1 MKATREQLLAQSADR
16 HLAVT
21 AGAGAGKTTVLVER
35 FLHLLMNKRVDVRDI
50 TAITFTRKA
59 ASEMM
64 SRVAATVEAMLAD
77 ESLKPRWEYIKRIR
91 ERLNSA
97 NISTIHSFCARLLRD
112 FPIEA
117 GVNPN
122 FTELEEHRGVQL
134 REEAIV
140 TTLEAW
146 LEDDVDAD
154 NTEQLRRQHR
164 ARRVWNVF
172 GKRGL
177 QEALTEILS
186 SAERFEEL
194 QMLYA
199 TRSDADLLT
208 LRDTLLLPTILADVQ
223 RYAEALEQ
231 AVELVD
237 TTQMGA
243 KSKTAQA
250 LNDALGKL
258 AVVVRQS
265 TALQAQLQSLLQN
278 LRHGSLPEKTVH
290 QSLQTIWRETEF
302 FLGQVETIKTAV
314 CTKEG
319 KLKKTGLKDDVLT
332 NAAEFWRIS
341 SSLPTLYNAI
351 EGMFAVT
358 RHRERDGEMLQIA
371 RILMDIAHEAYDCM
385 NAEKERLGALD
396 FDDLQMKADK
406 LLSNSD
412 VQEKVRRSV
421 RFLMMDEFQDTNE
434 LQYRLATK
442 ILGQSA
448 ELLPESNA
456 SSDHSSS
463 VLSRVAI
470 PTAYQQLPPHEAN
483 ERTQREQTSQ
493 RHTTNLFIVGDPKQS
508 IYRFRGADVRVFAKA
523 QQDMYALNR
532 VRLEAQALSEVFDTP
547 NGKERADNE
556 RQTLGG
562 ISLSAT
568 FRLAPVVAAFV
579 NRVCGKQ
586 MRERTSE
593 FDVEYEDIVC
603 GIAKPSAEQGS
614 VTMLLAR
621 RPKKGTSQGTRGGNA
636 THQVASQQVASQTA
650 HQEFEDH
657 DTEFDAL
664 LDEDGE
670 NASEAELLAQY
681 IRHIVAERPVQ
692 VRERNGSTRA
702 ARYEDVFVLS
712 RSRTGFDAL
721 SAAFRRAAVPFV
733 ISGGRGFYEK
743 QELLDMRSCLLF
755 LHNTGDDVACAAVLR
770 SPLFTVADSELYAIA
785 RSAGNSFWERVCSY
799 HEQHGTMAADG
810 SQARCSAEFRRAY
823 GILTE
828 LLPLAS
834 RLTIPTLLRTIIE
847 KTGWRGIIAADE
859 RFEQIEANIE
869 KLLEKARAFEHRG
882 FRNLYDF
889 AEELRILAAHS
900 RNEGEAEVTLGSKA
914 VTMMTVHASKGLE
927 APIVVLYNT
936 NSANDRSLELY
947 ADAQFGLSFPFERT
961 KKDDDDLTVE
971 RVTTPLCALA
981 ARQHRAAE
989 RAEMKRLLYVALT
1002 RAKDHLVLSG
1012 SLSETQEG
1020 MGAVKGFLQMLLQGM
1035 DAEELNMLVSVD
1047 MPFSDELTVLQDGTR
1062 STRQISYTVSVLH
1075 SVEQLVQQPV
1085 PQPVPQPVQQ
1095 LASAHELAADEQPDQ
1110 QSDQQS
1116 VNAHPTPLPPL
1127 LLKPLAVEVLGDMY
1141 SASQLRLFERDP
1153 DEYERVYRLGLPP
1166 SDDEDDD
1173 HAREGMKAAL
1183 EDGKEMMIGAVPG
1196 TLIHAVLEHITEWMD
1211 DHGTVDAERL
1221 EGTLLRV
1228 APVGGKALPK
1238 PLRDRVLSESRA
1250 VALTPLVRRLAERE
1264 PNALAQWKREYAVFM
1279 PLGNDI
1285 VTGTLDALVLNEHGE
1300 YEIWDW
1306 KTNRVSSNDDMT
1318 RFLEEYRLQ
1327 LELYALMLSRSVPEQ
1342 HTFTARLL
1350 FTRRAAAISREQDWT
1365 RSVTFS
1371 RAELVAIEERVR
1383 GTMSRIRQMSYG
1395 EWSAA

>member
-1 MKATREQLLAQSADR
+1 MNATREQLLAQSADR

-64 SRVAATVEAMLAD
+64 SRVAAAVEAMLAD

-122 FTELEEHRGVQL
+122 FTELEEYRAAQL
-134 REEAIV
+134 REEAIT

-146 LEDDVDAD
+146 LEDDVDAE
-154 NTEQLRRQHR
+154 NAEQLRRQHR
-164 ARRVWNVF
+164 ARRAWNVF

-177 QEALTEILS
+177 QEVLTAILS
-186 SAERFEEL
+186 NAERFEEV
-194 QMLYA
+194 QTLYA

-208 LRDTLLLPTILADVQ
+208 LRDTMLLPTILADVQ
-223 RYAEALEQ
+223 RYAQALEQ
-231 AVELVD
+231 ALELVD
-237 TTQMGA
+237 MAQMSANNKTTH
-243 KSKTAQA
+243 A
-250 LNDALGKL
+250 LHDAFGKL
-258 AVVVRQS
+258 AVVVRQC
-265 TALQAQLQSLLQN
+265 TALQAQMHSLLQN
-278 LRHGSLPEKTVH
+278 LRHGSLPEKTVR
-290 QSLQTIWRETEF
+290 QSLQTIWHETEF
-302 FLGQVETIKTAV
+302 FLGQLEAIKTAV
-314 CTKEG
+314 CNADG
-319 KLKKTGLKDDVLT
+319 KIKKTGLKDDVLI
-332 NAAEFWRIS
+332 NAAEFWRINN
-341 SSLPTLYNAI
+341 SLPTLYNAI
-351 EGMFAVT
+351 KGMLAVT
-358 RHRERDGEMLQIA
+358 RHRERDKEMLEIA
-371 RILMDIAHEAYDCM
+371 RILMDIAREAYDSM

-396 FDDLQMKADK
+396 FDDLQMKADR
-406 LLSNSD
+406 LLSNSE

-421 RFLMMDEFQDTNE
+421 RFLMIDEFQDTNE
-434 LQYRLATK
+434 LQYRIATK
-442 ILGQSA
+442 ILGQSV
-448 ELLPESNA
+448 ELLPAGNSSSSNHTSGTTSNA
-456 SSDHSSS
+456 TSTDASS
-463 VLSRVAI
+463 VLSRMAI

-483 ERTQREQTSQ
+483 ERTQREYTTQ
-493 RHTTNLFIVGDPKQS
+493 RHSTNLFIVGDPKQS

-523 QQDMYALNR
+523 QQDIYAINR
-532 VRLEAQALSEVFDTP
+532 TRLEAQVLSEVFDTP

-579 NRVCGKQ
+579 NRVCGKH
-586 MRERTSE
+586 MRERSSE

-621 RPKKGTSQGTRGGNA
+621 KPKNDPPQAPHRTSPEGA
-636 THQVASQQVASQTA
+636 EHP
-650 HQEFEDH
+650 
-657 DTEFDAL
+657 TEFDTMLEEAL
-664 LDEDGE
+664 EH
-670 NASEAELLAQY
+670 ASEAELLAQY
-681 IRHIVAERPVQ
+681 IRHIIVERPVQ
-692 VRERNGSTRA
+692 VRERDGSTRA

-712 RSRTGFDAL
+712 RSRSGFDAL
-721 SAAFRRAAVPFV
+721 ASAFRRAGIPFFV
-733 ISGGRGFYEK
+733 SGGRGFYEK
-743 QELLDMRSCLLF
+743 QELLDMRSFLLF

-770 SPLFTVADSELYAIA
+770 SPLFTVSDAELYAIA
-785 RSAGNSFWERVCSY
+785 RSAGNSFWERACSY
-799 HEQHGTMAADG
+799 YEQHGKPSDG
-810 SQARCSAEFRRAY
+810 NGQPRCSAEFRRAH
-823 GILTE
+823 GIITA

-847 KTGWRGIIAADE
+847 QTGWRGVIAADE

-869 KLLEKARAFEHRG
+869 KLLEQARAFEHRG

-889 AEELRILAAHS
+889 AEELRILATHS
-900 RNEGEAEVTLGSKA
+900 RSEGEADVTLGSHA
-914 VTMMTVHASKGLE
+914 VTMMTIHASKGLE

-947 ADAQFGLSFPFERT
+947 ADTQFGLSFPFERT
-961 KKDDDDLTVE
+961 RTDDNELTVE

-981 ARQHRAAE
+981 ARQHSAAE

-1012 SLSETQEG
+1012 SLSETKEG

-1047 MPFSDELTVLQDGTR
+1047 MPFSDELNVLQNGTR

-1075 SVEQLVQQPV
+1075 SVEQLVQQS
-1085 PQPVPQPVQQ
+1085 VQQ
-1095 LASAHELAADEQPDQ
+1095 SASSLAEAHEFSPEQQSASAPP
-1110 QSDQQS
+1110 SS
-1116 VNAHPTPLPPL
+1116 LPPL
-1127 LLKPLAVEVLGDMY
+1127 LLKPLAVEVVSDTY

-1173 HAREGMKAAL
+1173 HAREGINAAL
-1183 EDGKEMMIGAVPG
+1183 EDNKQMMMGTLPG

-1211 DHGTVDAERL
+1211 ERGVVDAERL

-1228 APVGGKALPK
+1228 APVGSKALPK

-1250 VALTPLVRRLAERE
+1250 VALTPLVRRLAERA
-1264 PNALAQWKREYAVFM
+1264 PHALAQWQREYAVFM

-1285 VTGTLDALVLNEHGE
+1285 VMGTIDALVLNEHGE

-1306 KTNRVSSNDDMT
+1306 KTNRVSSSDDMT
-1318 RFLEEYRLQ
+1318 TLLEEYRLQ

-1342 HTFTARLL
+1342 HKFTARLL
-1350 FTRRAAAISREQDWT
+1350 FTRRAAAIAREQDWT

-1371 RAELVAIEERVR
+1371 RAALVEIEKRVR
-1383 GTMSRIRQMSYG
+1383 TTIQRVRRLSYG
-1395 EWSAA
+1395 EWAAV